1 LPEWANDPLHDARA
15 IPILPG
21 SEIQHAMKIRLA
33 QLIAMLVHAVAFGA
47 DGYLFGTF
55 KGEQTPMSE
64 QV

>member
-1 LPEWANDPLHDARA
+1 
-15 IPILPG
+15 
-21 SEIQHAMKIRLA
+21 MKIRLA

-64 QV
+64 RV